1 MNKRIIQSILIAGV
15 VFVWGLVIYR
25 LVSSPSED
33 DMQLSDNTSR
43 PYATHTEFNF
53 RDSALYLSY
62 HDPFLSKSYSPSPP
76 TEKRTSLPTAPRKK
90 ENLVEV
96 PKITTPWPEVVYK
109 GVISNKSRG
118 EQLLAM
124 VVINGREQIVR
135 NGEII
140 SGFEVVG
147 ITSDLISLKSP
158 EKEVKGFGR

>member
-25 LVSSPSED
+25 LVSSPGED
-33 DMQLSDNTSR
+33 DFQLADTAIR
-43 PYATHTEFNF
+43 PYSAHAEFNF

-62 HDPFLSKSYSPSPP
+62 HDPFLSKSYAPSPP
-76 TEKRTSLPTAPRKK
+76 SEKRISQPAGPRKK
-90 ENLVEV
+90 EKPVEP
-96 PKITTPWPEVVYK
+96 PKINTPWPEVVYK
-109 GVISNKSRG
+109 GLISNKSRG

-147 ITSDLISLKSP
+147 ITSDQISLRSP